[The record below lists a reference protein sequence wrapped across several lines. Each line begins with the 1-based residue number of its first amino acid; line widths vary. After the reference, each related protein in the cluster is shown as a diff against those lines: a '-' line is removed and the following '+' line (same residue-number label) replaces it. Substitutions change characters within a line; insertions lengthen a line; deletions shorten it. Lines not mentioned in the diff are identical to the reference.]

1 MKSFF
6 LKRDRVEAEIKIPID
21 DILPDIDPKAY
32 ITKRLGL
39 PLEEVFQI
47 DIYFQSPV
55 NDFHET
61 DEALRVR
68 QSKIQDGKTF
78 VELTYKGPKTGTE
91 MKIREELTIETT
103 NIENTT
109 QILERL
115 GFKPVMEVSK
125 KRINWQND
133 MFTLSL
139 DDVEGL
145 GEFIEIE
152 MQSSDSPSKLPQY
165 KTKILEFT
173 QMLFP
178 NWKGKN
184 ERQSYL
190 ELLMMKSVMK

>member
-1 MKSFF
+1 M
-6 LKRDRVEAEIKIPID
+6 EAEIKIPID
-21 DILPDIDPKAY
+21 DILPDIDHKAY

-178 NWKGKN
+178 NWKGEN

-190 ELLMMKSVMK
+190 ELLMMKSVM

>member
-68 QSKIQDGKTF
+68 QSKIQDGKTL

>member
-6 LKRDRVEAEIKIPID
+6 LKRDRVEAEIKIPLD

-39 PLEEVFQI
+39 PLEEVYQI

-133 MFTLSL
+133 IFTLSL

-152 MQSSDSPSKLPQY
+152 IQTSDSPLMLPQY

>member
-1 MKSFF
+1 M
-6 LKRDRVEAEIKIPID
+6 EAEIKIPID

-68 QSKIQDGKTF
+68 QSKIQDGKTL

-115 GFKPVMEVSK
+115 GF
-125 KRINWQND
+125 I
-133 MFTLSL
+133 FH
-139 DDVEGL
+139 
-145 GEFIEIE
+145 
-152 MQSSDSPSKLPQY
+152 
-165 KTKILEFT
+165 LEYIT
-173 QMLFP
+173 
-178 NWKGKN
+178 
-184 ERQSYL
+184 
-190 ELLMMKSVMK
+190 